1 MLNIFQ
7 KLKSSYFVLIL
18 IIVLFFSFVQHPVYA
33 EDSVSEHKFNKEF
46 LSNFK
51 DDFVNVIE
59 SPGHW
64 SSKDILSLSII
75 IGTGTL
81 LYAVDQDFQDW
92 FQDNRSPTS
101 DDISGFVSPL
111 GKGLFLG
118 LLAGSLYASGEIF
131 DRDDLRK
138 TALLSLESWLTS
150 GVIVL
155 GLKFV
160 TGRARP
166 GVGEGCYAFHPFSF
180 KSSYNSFPSGD
191 AASAFAVAATIADQ
205 SDSFSIDFL
214 VYSLATLVGIYRI
227 HDNKHWASDVFVGS
241 SIGYF
246 VGKKISDLRRRQDS
260 KDFRIGFQFSPNEQS
275 LSISFCF

>member
-1 MLNIFQ
+1 MLNIFRE
-7 KLKSSYFVLIL
+7 LNSSYFVLIL
-18 IIVLFFSFVQHPVYA
+18 IIVLSVSFIQHPVYA
-33 EDSVSEHKFNKEF
+33 EDSASEHRFNKEF
-46 LSNFK
+46 LRSFK
-51 DDFVNVIE
+51 DDFVDVIE

-64 SSKDILSLSII
+64 RSKDILSLSII
-75 IGTGTL
+75 LGSGTF
-81 LYAVDQDFQDW
+81 LYAVDKEFQDW
-92 FQDNRSPTS
+92 FQDNRSHAS
-101 DDISGFVSPL
+101 DDVSGFVSPL

-118 LLAGSLYASGEIF
+118 LLTGSLYASGEFF

-138 TALLSLESWLTS
+138 TALLSLESWLAS

-166 GVGEGCYAFHPFSF
+166 GLGEGCYAFHPFSF

-191 AASAFAVAATIADQ
+191 AASAFAVAATIANQ
-205 SDSFSIDFL
+205 SDRFYVDFL
-214 VYSLATLVGIYRI
+214 AYSLAALVSVYRV
-227 HDNKHWASDVFVGS
+227 HDNKHWASDVFIGS

-246 VGKKISDLRRRQDS
+246 IGKKISSLSRKRNS
-260 KDFRIGFQFSPNEQS
+260 EDFRIGFKFLPNEQS